1 MIWKGLL
8 YYIIIFKYL
17 EHHIYVYL
25 FKKNQHRVLDLTWH
39 YIVRKYKTCPQSF
52 DFSDSMYRWP
62 LMRLYLPREY
72 FRHPLPYSCDWDQPI
87 QRQIILA
94 HVYCF
99 PSFSKVL
106 ARKKNFNVLKC
117 KKDCNVLLIF
127 FQNYQKYLCISSNFN
142 KHLSHVYPLFY
153 PLVNCWGI

>member
-39 YIVRKYKTCPQSF
+39 CIVWKYKTCPHSF
-52 DFSDSMYRWP
+52 DFSDSMCRWP
-62 LMRLYLPREY
+62 LRRLYLPREY
-72 FRHPLPYSCDWDQPI
+72 FRYPLPYSCEWDQPI

-99 PSFSKVL
+99 SSFSKVL

-117 KKDCNVLLIF
+117 KKTAMYYLYSSRITKNTFAYHQILINILATFWFMVLSIV
-127 FQNYQKYLCISSNFN
+127 
-142 KHLSHVYPLFY
+142 LST
-153 PLVNCWGI
+153 C